1 MSEKYTDWQYSA
13 LGGHLF
19 SVRHQKGISG
29 AGARVSLGV
38 AFEEGGLIGSLL
50 ISSESYLSCEFKDGI
65 APSLP
70 DNMEWEDA
78 NYLVLRKP
86 GDNEEVR
93 KLYHKLWTA
102 APESSYDKKDWLR
115 LGKALS
121 LAGYKL

>member
-19 SVRHQKGISG
+19 SVRHQKRISG
-29 AGARVSLGV
+29 EGARVSLGV
-38 AFEEGGLIGSLL
+38 TFKGGSQVGNLF
-50 ISSESYLSCEFKDGI
+50 ISSESNLSCEFKEGI

-70 DNMEWEDA
+70 DNAEWEDA

-102 APESSYDKKDWLR
+102 APESSYNKKDWLR